1 MVSYELS
8 PEQVVDEIHGLFAD
22 YGSES
27 YAEKCTQ
34 LMHAEQCGTLALEWG
49 HDEEI
54 ALAAFLHDIGHFI
67 AQRNHQAGF
76 DEFGYF
82 KHDGVGEAYL
92 RKHGFGERIARMV
105 GNHVAAKRYL
115 SGTRDGYI
123 NKLSY
128 ASKETLR
135 QQGGPMNAQEQREF
149 EKNTDLADLIT
160 LRELDDAGKQED
172 LQVREL
178 SFWLKLALKVLE
190 TNRSRNA

>member
-1 MVSYELS
+1 MSYELT
-8 PEQVVDEIHGLFAD
+8 PEQVVNEIHGLFAD
-22 YGSES
+22 YGRES
-27 YAEKCTQ
+27 YAENCTQ

-67 AQRNHQAGF
+67 AQRNHQQGF

-82 KHDGVGEAYL
+82 KHDDVGEDYL

-105 GNHVAAKRYL
+105 GNHVATKRYL
-115 SGTRDGYI
+115 SGARQGYV
-123 NKLSY
+123 NKLSF
-128 ASKETLR
+128 ASTETLK
-135 QQGGPMNAQEQREF
+135 QQGGPMSAGEQNEF
-149 EKNTDLADLIT
+149 EKNSDLADLIT

-178 SFWLKLALKVLE
+178 GFWLELALNVLE
-190 TNRSRNA
+190 TNRNKEA